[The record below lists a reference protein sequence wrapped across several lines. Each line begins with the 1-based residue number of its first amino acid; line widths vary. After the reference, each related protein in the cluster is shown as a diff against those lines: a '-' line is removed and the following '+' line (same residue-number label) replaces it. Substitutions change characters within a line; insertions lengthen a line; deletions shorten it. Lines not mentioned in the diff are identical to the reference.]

1 MTQSWNSLLF
11 AHWRV
16 DVAEMRR
23 AVPDAF
29 DLDLF
34 GGEAWLGV
42 VPFYMTNVGLRA
54 APALPWLS
62 AFPELNV
69 RTYVRV
75 ADRPGVYFFSL
86 DAGRRL
92 AVAAARALLNLPYYA
107 AAMSVERREAAVHY
121 RSARRHRSRA
131 QFNAIYEPASAP
143 FTASVG
149 SIEYFLTERYCLYH
163 HDHRGRPYR
172 LEIHHRPWSLQLAGA
187 TITINT
193 MTAASRLTT
202 QRLTPASALRSTSRR
217 GRMGADASVGTAINA
232 AYGTSLSSETRRR
245 AGCDVH
251 MQSETLASSDTLN
264 AARGRFRVS
273 PIDEATAAL
282 VTEETGTDGIS
293 FDMPTT
299 AKDRRRC
306 RTAEHRDASRSAS
319 RDDTR

>member
-1 MTQSWNSLLF
+1 MSDAFDRSIVESTAHRPWPMPSAPWLMTQSWNSLLF

-34 GGEAWLGV
+34 DGEAWLGV

-121 RSARRHRSRA
+121 QSARRSTAAVRSSTPSTNLQVR
-131 QFNAIYEPASAP
+131 PSRRR
-143 FTASVG
+143 SG

-172 LEIHHRPWSLQLAGA
+172 LEIHHRPWSLQLARA

-193 MTAASRLTT
+193 MAAASRLT
-202 QRLTPASALRSTSRR
+202 LNGAPPLCTSLDVKTWSHGRR
-217 GRMGADASVGTAINA
+217 RVCPTAIIGA
-232 AYGTSLSSETRRR
+232 CGTSPSSATRRR

-251 MQSETLASSDTLN
+251 MQSETLAS
-264 AARGRFRVS
+264 
-273 PIDEATAAL
+273 
-282 VTEETGTDGIS
+282 
-293 FDMPTT
+293 
-299 AKDRRRC
+299 
-306 RTAEHRDASRSAS
+306 
-319 RDDTR
+319 